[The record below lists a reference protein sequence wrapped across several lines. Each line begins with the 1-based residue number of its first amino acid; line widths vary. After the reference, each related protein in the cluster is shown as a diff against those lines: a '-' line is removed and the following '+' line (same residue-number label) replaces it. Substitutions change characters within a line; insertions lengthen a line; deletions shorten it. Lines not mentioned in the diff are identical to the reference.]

1 MPASTDGSSAAARIP
16 NGRGTDMCGI
26 AGCYQQA
33 DGQKLVDIMTDRIAH
48 RGPDAAGAWSHEDG
62 RVAVQLGHRRLSII
76 DLSTAAD
83 QPLSKNGLTL
93 AYNGELY
100 NYRELRAEL
109 VTRGTRFTTSS
120 DTEVVLEAW
129 RSWGAQALR
138 RFRGMFAFALFDQE
152 TGELVLAR
160 DPLGIKPLYYLP
172 RGGGVVFASELKALV
187 TAAGSEMRIEPGA
200 LVASMLYYWLPE
212 QRCAIDGVRKLPPG
226 SWARFH
232 RDGTSS
238 VRHYWRIADVAAE
251 AAAGPAADL
260 GPVIEESVTAH
271 LVSDV
276 PVSSFLSGGLDSS
289 IVTVLAHQA
298 DAAIDAYTITF
309 RPEDQR
315 LEAMPDDA
323 VYARKVAARYGISLH
338 EIEISPDVVSMLPRM
353 VDVLDEPI
361 GDPAAINTLLMCEA
375 ARERGVK
382 VILSGMGADEL
393 FGGYRKHLACL
404 LASRYRSLP
413 SGVRRGLVQSAVD
426 RLPVTA
432 AGRGLRYVRWAK
444 RFLTF
449 AELPEEPRFRR
460 SYTLYD
466 PGELADLLSPELAGH
481 VYEII
486 EEHSQTYHDNS
497 LDDEV
502 NRMCLADARMFL
514 PGLNLAYTDRAS
526 MAASVEVRVPFVD
539 PIVAQA
545 AFSIEGRAKIRRR
558 QAKVALKR
566 AAESWLPAEIVHR
579 PKASFSV
586 PLRAWVRGDL
596 QEVIRDVLV
605 GGELVTSGM
614 IRKDALMQLISDE
627 MAGREDRS
635 KQIWQLL
642 TLEQWYRNAQ
652 SMGVAA

>member
-1 MPASTDGSSAAARIP
+1 
-16 NGRGTDMCGI
+16 MCGI

-48 RGPDAAGAWSHEDG
+48 RGPDAAGCWSHEDD
-62 RVAVQLGHRRLSII
+62 RVTVQLGHRRLSII
-76 DLSTAAD
+76 DLSTAAN
-83 QPLSKNGLTL
+83 QPLSKDGLTIV
-93 AYNGELY
+93 YNGELY
-100 NYRELRAEL
+100 NYRTVRAEL
-109 VTRGTRFTTSS
+109 VVRGVRFVTES

-129 RSWGAQALR
+129 RYWGPEALS
-138 RFRGMFAFALFDQE
+138 RFRGMFTFAIADE
-152 TGELVLAR
+152 RTGELTLAR
-160 DPLGIKPLYYLP
+160 DPLGIKPLYYLR
-172 RGGGVVFASELKALV
+172 RGTGIVFASELKALV
-187 TAAGSEMRIEPGA
+187 AAAGSELRVEPGA

-212 QRCAIDGVRKLPPG
+212 QRCAIDGVQKLPPG
-226 SWARFH
+226 SWAGLRP
-232 RDGTSS
+232 DGTFS
-238 VRHYWRIADVAAE
+238 VRHYWRVQDVAAE
-251 AAAGPAADL
+251 AAAGPPADL
-260 GPVIEESVTAH
+260 GPVIEESVAAH
-271 LVSDV
+271 LVADV

-298 DAAIDAYTITF
+298 NAAIDAYTITF

-323 VYARKVAARYGISLH
+323 VYARKVAARFGIPLH
-338 EIEISPDVVSMLPRM
+338 EIEISPDIVDLLPRI

-361 GDPAAINTLLMCEA
+361 GDPAAINTLLMCQA

-393 FGGYRKHLACL
+393 FGGYRKHLACV
-404 LASRYRSLP
+404 LAGRYHRAPAWL
-413 SGVRRGLVQSAVD
+413 RHDMVQPVVD

-432 AGRGLRYVRWAK
+432 AGRGLRYARWAK

-466 PGELADLLSPELAGH
+466 PGELAALISPDLAGY
-481 VYEII
+481 VTQVV
-486 EEHSQTYHDNS
+486 EEHSDVYHDNS
-497 LDDEV
+497 LGDEV

-539 PIVAQA
+539 PVVARA
-545 AFSIEGRAKIRRR
+545 AFSLDGHAKIRRR
-558 QAKVALKR
+558 QGKVALKQ
-566 AAESWLPAEIVHR
+566 AALSWLPREIAYR
-579 PKASFSV
+579 PKASFSA

-596 QEVIRDVLV
+596 AELIGDVLI
-605 GGELVTSGM
+605 GGDLVQSGM
-614 IRKDALMQLISDE
+614 IRRDALLRLVQEEND
-627 MAGREDRS
+627 GREDRS

-642 TLEQWYRNAQ
+642 TLELWYRHAQ
-652 SMGVAA
+652 SLGVAA